1 MTAGLPELM
10 RLKYEQIK
18 VEIKDKLK
26 EFAEV
31 PQEKC
36 FYELCY
42 CVCTPQSKAK
52 SAFIVQQELESLD
65 FLHNDIDPT
74 PILRNPRNYIR
85 FHNGKAKRLM
95 DIKRIFP
102 RVQEVLLSGLSA
114 FDTRQWFV
122 GNIKGFGMKESSHFL
137 RNIGFRGLAILDRH
151 ILKHLVYCGLY
162 DELPKIGTRKR
173 YLEVEQNFINFAD
186 HINVNIDELDL
197 LFWSSETGE
206 IFK

>member
-1 MTAGLPELM
+1 MTAELPELM

-18 VEIKDKLK
+18 SDIRDRLR
-26 EFAEV
+26 EFAEI
-31 PQEKC
+31 PQKKY

-52 SAFIVQQELESLD
+52 SAFIVQQELEKLD

-74 PILRNPRNYIR
+74 PILRNPNNYIR
-85 FHNGKAKRLM
+85 FHNGKAKRLT
-95 DIKRIFP
+95 DIKQLYPLIE
-102 RVQEVLLSGLSA
+102 QILASGLSA
-114 FDTRQWFV
+114 QDTRKWFV
-122 GNIKGFGMKESSHFL
+122 ENINGFGMKESSHFL
-137 RNIGFRGLAILDRH
+137 RNIGFQGLAILDRH

-162 DELPKIGTRKR
+162 DEIPKIGTQKR
-173 YLEVEQNFINFAD
+173 YLEVERNFINFAD
-186 HINVNIDELDL
+186 YINVNIDELDL